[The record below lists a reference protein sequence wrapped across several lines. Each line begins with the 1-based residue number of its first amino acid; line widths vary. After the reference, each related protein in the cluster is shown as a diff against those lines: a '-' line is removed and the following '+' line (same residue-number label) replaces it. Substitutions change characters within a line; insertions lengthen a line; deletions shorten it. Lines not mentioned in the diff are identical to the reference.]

1 MEHLVSSD
9 DIKTDADVTHL
20 ERLFNETGIPKFGI
34 DIRTTKVMQLSETV
48 EVAKGQPNLLTGNYL
63 KDIPGRTNGEKGE
76 WIVFNCKETKQLDF
90 QRRQFTDIDDYKV
103 TIVKTHP
110 HKIFYG
116 QSQNGKNTEYNNG
129 RFPNEPVIDFMHIF
143 KKKTGGRPFERPLEV
158 KTHVF
163 YTEKYKEKDPMLSKP
178 QFDTLFTWNEKLK
191 GKNQGS
197 VLVITVNF
205 VINHKGIQKI
215 ILNFMEPN
223 DSWTRNEVLNYP
235 TREDLYSEA
244 LQNMLKYNIE
254 RRDKKR
260 KLVEAEVRDERIVRA
275 AIQQSKNRQN
285 RADND
290 DFHATMAI
298 AQGTPLQERPTLDFF
313 NTLGNRPR

>member
-20 ERLFNETGIPKFGI
+20 ERLFSRDGIPKFGI

-48 EVAKGQPNLLTGNYL
+48 DVALGQPNLLTGNYL

-76 WIVFNCKETKQLDF
+76 WIVFNCKETKELDF

-103 TIVKTHP
+103 TIVKTQP
-110 HKIFYG
+110 NKIFYG
-116 QSQNGKNTEYNNG
+116 QSQNGRQTEYNNG
-129 RFPNEPVIDFMHIF
+129 RFPNEPVIDFMHMF
-143 KKKTGGRPFERPLEV
+143 KKPGGRPFQRPLEV
-158 KTHVF
+158 KTNVF
-163 YTEKYKEKDPMLSKP
+163 YTEPYKEKDPLLSKP

-205 VINHKGIQKI
+205 VINSKGIQRI

-244 LQNMLKYNIE
+244 LQNMLKYNLQ
-254 RRDKKR
+254 RKYKKR
-260 KLVEAEVRDERIVRA
+260 KLEDASVRDNRIVRA
-275 AIQQSKNRQN
+275 AIQQSRFRQN

-290 DFHATMAI
+290 DFRTTMAM
-298 AQGTPLQERPTLDFF
+298 AQGTPLQERPVLDFM